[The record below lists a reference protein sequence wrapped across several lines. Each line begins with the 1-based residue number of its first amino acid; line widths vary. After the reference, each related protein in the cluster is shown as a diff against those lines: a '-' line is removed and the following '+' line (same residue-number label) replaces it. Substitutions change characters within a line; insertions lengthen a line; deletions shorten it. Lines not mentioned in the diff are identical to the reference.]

1 MVDKMIPVEN
11 AVVSKQDQ
19 KMIDFLGKA
28 LKSKPKRQMK
38 VKMLLADDSD
48 DDYQFTKP
56 ERLPIEKLIE

>member
-1 MVDKMIPVEN
+1 MVDKMIPIEN

-28 LKSKPKRQMK
+28 LKSKLKRQMK